1 MEPLRPPTWVVHP
14 PPGQH
19 LATLTG
25 APFGEWCTEPNIT
38 SEQLFRQLTKFAKG
52 TSQACSYQSQE
63 SYFKHSQ
70 LFKETAQSY
79 ENHQELINKPVHLDS
94 EIAGSIIATVTQL
107 QRELREAKH
116 ARQEAKDREVDAK
129 VDLKRAEDEVA
140 QLR

>member
-14 PPGQH
+14 SPGQH

-25 APFGEWCTEPNIT
+25 APFGEWCTEPNII

-70 LFKETAQSY
+70 LFKETVQSY
-79 ENHQELINKPVHLDS
+79 ENHQGLQYRDKPVHLDS
-94 EIAGSIIATVTQL
+94 EIAGLIIATVTQL
-107 QRELREAKH
+107 QREL
-116 ARQEAKDREVDAK
+116 
-129 VDLKRAEDEVA
+129 
-140 QLR
+140 